1 MRKLD
6 FFILTFILVLA
17 FVFRLYKISTPLAD
31 LHSWRQ
37 SDTSAVTRN
46 FVKRGVDLFHP
57 RYDDLSSNQTGKE
70 NPEGYRF
77 VEFPL
82 YNAITATV
90 YKLYPVLSIEVYG
103 RLISAIFSLFIVAS
117 LYYLSL
123 KERNRMTAVIASLVY
138 SIFPFFVFFSRVI
151 LPETTSLS
159 LVFLAMFFLYL
170 FTNSKK
176 KILSIIYY
184 LLSLVFF
191 ALSLLVKPP
200 ALFYATV
207 LFAVFFHAYRFSLFK
222 KPQVY
227 LYFILGLIPLVLWR
241 LYIQN
246 YPEGSPPS
254 DWLITSVNTYQGL
267 QNIFFRPAFFR
278 WIFFERINNYMLGGF
293 LTFFFVLGILA
304 KHKKTILT
312 SIFIS
317 AFAYLFVFQGGNV
330 QHEYYQTYILPAIA
344 LLVGTGASVVFEN
357 RKLFYHPII
366 SSIVVFGFF
375 ALSFFFSFYKVKD
388 YYSYPS
394 ELPQI
399 ANVVKTLTNEDDKIV
414 TDRTGDTTL
423 LYLTERR
430 GAPSIYKE
438 PAELKKLGYTYLVT
452 LHEDLIEKL
461 KQERYK
467 VVFEN
472 KTFAMFAL

>member
-1 MRKLD
+1 MKKLD
-6 FFILTFILVLA
+6 FFILSFILTLA
-17 FVFRLYKISTPLAD
+17 LVFRLYKISTPLAD

-46 FVKRGVDLFHP
+46 FVKRGIDLFHP

-82 YNAITATV
+82 YNAITASV
-90 YKLYPVLSIEVYG
+90 YSFYPVFSIEVYG
-103 RLISAIFSLFIVAS
+103 RLVSAVFSLFIIAI
-117 LYYLSL
+117 LYYLCL
-123 KERNRMTAVIASLVY
+123 KERNRTTAIIASLVY
-138 SIFPFFVFFSRVI
+138 SMFPFFVFFSRVI

-159 LVFLAMFFLYL
+159 FVFLSLFFLHL
-170 FTNSKK
+170 FGNSKK
-176 KILSIIYY
+176 KTSSILWYILSLI
-184 LLSLVFF
+184 FF
-191 ALSLLVKPP
+191 AFSLLVKPP
-200 ALFYATV
+200 ALFYAITLLV
-207 LFAVFFHAYRFSLFK
+207 IFFNTYKFSLFK

-246 YPEGSPPS
+246 FPEGVPPS

-293 LTFFFVLGILA
+293 LTFFFVLGILI
-304 KHKKTILT
+304 KHKKSILT

-317 AFAYLFVFQGGNV
+317 AFVYLFVFQGGNV

-344 LLVGTGASVVFEN
+344 LFVGVGASAVFEN
-357 RKLFYHPII
+357 RKLFYHPVII
-366 SSIVVFGFF
+366 SIVVLVLF
-375 ALSFFFSFYKVKD
+375 ALSFSFSFYKVRD
-388 YYSYPS
+388 YYSFPS

-399 ANVVKTLTNEDDKIV
+399 ANVVKTLTNENDKIV
-414 TDRTGDTTL
+414 TDRSGDTTL

-438 PAELKKLGYTYLVT
+438 PAELKKLGYMYLVT
-452 LHEDLIEKL
+452 LHEDLIKKL
-461 KQERYK
+461 KQEKYK
-467 VVFEN
+467 AVFEN
-472 KTFAMFAL
+472 NTFAMFAL